1 MRRLDHAMI
10 FLLIAGTYT
19 PVGLLVLQGTLATG
33 GLLYSARAAVY
44 ALRRPDPAPAVYD
57 YHEVFHLLII
67 AAVAAPFLAISLY
80 ALPTR

>member
-10 FLLIAGTYT
+10 FLLIVGTYT

-44 ALRRPDPAPAVYD
+44 ALRRP
-57 YHEVFHLLII
+57 
-67 AAVAAPFLAISLY
+67 
-80 ALPTR
+80 TRHRPSTTTTRSSTC